1 MACHDLLFS
10 GRNPLESYRLR
21 DENAVTSVTFT
32 STNATTLRA
41 AFFWKQDKN
50 IALPIS
56 RESYEE
62 AIL

>member
-21 DENAVTSVTFT
+21 EENAVTSVTFT

-41 AFFWKQDKN
+41 AFFLGRTKT
-50 IALPIS
+50 
-56 RESYEE
+56 
-62 AIL
+62 